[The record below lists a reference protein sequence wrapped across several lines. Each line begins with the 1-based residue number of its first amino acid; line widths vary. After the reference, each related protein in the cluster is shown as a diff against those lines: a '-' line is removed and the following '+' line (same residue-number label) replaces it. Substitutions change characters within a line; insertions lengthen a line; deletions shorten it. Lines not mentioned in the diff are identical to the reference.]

1 MSDASL
7 GFNVDSS
14 QVVKAATDL
23 DNMAK
28 AATGATQAVDGLSTA
43 ASNLNKSGSSR
54 GIMGNITRDFQT
66 IINESHSV
74 GEALEAEATKAEG
87 FFSRITRGFAENHGA
102 QREAMVLTHEV
113 MSGRFSRMGSSLS
126 IMLGNMGLGGAGGLL
141 AVGGIYAAVEGVSAL
156 VNALGNASQAEQE
169 FQVSAVVSS
178 NYSLLDS
185 EYIKTLYGQV
195 NSATVSFQNFKI
207 AVEDAINSGVS
218 DKELNKPY
226 LLAKANLE
234 SAISG
239 LKENQK
245 DEAQRNASAL
255 DKMFAD
261 PLSNFKQSFTE
272 LSKDMSQSQQD
283 AIIGAAKAG
292 KIDDVRLLMQ
302 KSITDEMNQQAAIYD
317 HITGTDIKF
326 QDKGYFQIAKEAILG
341 LGDSLSMMW
350 SGDTSKMWRNAMVS
364 EQGTAPFKDA
374 ITKAKDAGRETELA
388 INTAVQGLSK
398 ATHPLSLQHGLTDAE
413 KAARALIQYQSEM
426 KRASASMR
434 EQSDSI
440 INSVNRAWG
449 NKNFQYSMTSD
460 QHDYLNRVDQLNQQ
474 FDRMRTNID
483 MLAVQHKKSIFSPEY
498 VAMFQQLEG
507 QRKAALAAN
516 ETGFTQMLQHQ
527 QSVLSGMS
535 EGWYKYEKTV
545 NNVADQTAQVYDQ
558 SMDKMASSL
567 TNFLET
573 GKFEIDDFLKFVA
586 EDIEKLF
593 VNQFVMRPLNNL
605 IGGWMGFNVG
615 NGLDAMVAPVTGS
628 TANGAMGLPTGYGGY
643 GAVQN
648 PNLTATPQQVDNSPI
663 SIVINNNGGNNVH
676 GTSQGDDTKQAQS
689 MARHLQKAMQ
699 DFVKQQNT
707 KSNQQGGTNKT
718 MGNWSTN

>member
-1 MSDASL
+1 MSDANL

-14 QVVKAATDL
+14 QVVKASTDL

-54 GIMGNITRDFQT
+54 GVMGNITRDFQT
-66 IINESHSV
+66 IINESHGV
-74 GEALEAEATKAEG
+74 GEALETEATKAEG
-87 FFSRITRGFAENHGA
+87 FFSRITRGFSENHGA
-102 QREAMVLTHEV
+102 QREAMVLTHEA

-156 VNALGNASQAEQE
+156 ANALGDASQAEQE

-185 EYIKTLYGQV
+185 EYIKNLYGQV

-226 LLAKANLE
+226 LLAKTNLE

-239 LKENQK
+239 LKESQK
-245 DEAQRNASAL
+245 NEAQRNASTL

-326 QDKGYFQIAKEAILG
+326 QDKGYFQIAKEAVLG

-350 SGDTSKMWRNAMVS
+350 SGDTSKMWRNTMVS

-374 ITKAKDAGRETELA
+374 ITKAKDAGKETELA

-398 ATHPLSLQHGLTDAE
+398 ATHPLSLHHGLTDAE
-413 KAARALIQYQSEM
+413 KTARALIQYQSEM

-440 INSVNRAWG
+440 INSVNRAWE
-449 NKNFQYSMTSD
+449 NKNSQYYMTSD
-460 QHDYLNRVDQLNQQ
+460 QHDYLNRVEQLNQQ

-507 QRKAALAAN
+507 QRKAALTAN
-516 ETGFTQMLQHQ
+516 ETGFNQMLQYQ
-527 QSVLSGMS
+527 QSVLSGMG
-535 EGWYKYEKTV
+535 EGWYKYESTV
-545 NNVADQTAQVYDQ
+545 NNVADQTEQVFDQ
-558 SMDKMASSL
+558 SMDKMASTL

-586 EDIEKLF
+586 EDIEKVF

-615 NGLDAMVAPVTGS
+615 NGLDAMVAPAAGGTTS
-628 TANGAMGLPTGYGGY
+628 GALGLPTGYGGY

-676 GTSQGDDTKQAQS
+676 GTSQGGDTKQAQA
-689 MARHLQKAMQ
+689 MAHHLQKAMQ

-707 KSNQQGGTNKT
+707 KSNQQGGMNKT
-718 MGNWSTN
+718 MGNWSTT